1 MFLQACR
8 AEGAAGACEAGGA
21 DHQTGGE
28 GCSRARMRT
37 ASRRP
42 LERP

>member
-8 AEGAAGACEAGGA
+8 ADGAAGACEA
-21 DHQTGGE
+21 GGE

-37 ASRRP
+37 ASCRP